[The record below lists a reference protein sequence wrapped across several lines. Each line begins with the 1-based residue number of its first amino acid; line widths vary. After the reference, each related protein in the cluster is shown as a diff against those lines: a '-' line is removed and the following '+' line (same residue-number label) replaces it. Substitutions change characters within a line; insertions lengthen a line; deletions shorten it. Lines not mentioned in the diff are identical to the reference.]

1 MVLKAKAHNFS
12 SLMSVEG
19 SIHEY
24 EKKFKKKKK
33 DKRKFKKVDG
43 SVVQPEIDSAQ

>member
-1 MVLKAKAHNFS
+1 MVLKAKANNFS

-24 EKKFKKKKK
+24 EKKFKKKK